1 MTLEVVFAPIIA
13 DLAVEFSAGQ
23 EFSACLETGQDLEV
37 DFGAISQIGDV
48 DLDPYDGDYQVRP
61 QLDAQTLDT
70 AQKYMVRDLEVE
82 KIPIYAVS
90 NNAGGTTVTIG

>member
-13 DLAVEFSAGQ
+13 DLAVEFSTGQ

-37 DFGAISQIGDV
+37 
-48 DLDPYDGDYQVRP
+48 
-61 QLDAQTLDT
+61 
-70 AQKYMVRDLEVE
+70 E

-90 NNAGGTTVTIG
+90 NTAGGTTVTIG